1 MTSEETQPCCKIVRV
16 ADDYDISEIDA
27 KLIERR
33 DHGDS
38 LRDLA
43 TYLNKQILSESLN
56 TGTREVVGDADSIY
70 NVLRGNDVNRS
81 RQVELRSKLDRNG
94 IDVEAVERDFVSH
107 QTVRNH
113 LHDCKAIDTGRKSTV
128 DVDDAQKTIEWAQ
141 ARSEG
146 VIEQTIERLRNAGNV
161 SDTPAEI
168 TLSVRVG
175 CSACGRT
182 YRIEEFLE
190 QRGCDCQTDA
200 K

>member
-1 MTSEETQPCCKIVRV
+1 MISEETQPCCKIARV
-16 ADDYDISEIDA
+16 ADDYNISEIDA

-33 DHGDS
+33 EQGDS

-70 NVLRGNDVNRS
+70 EVLRGNDVNRS

-94 IDVEAVERDFVSH
+94 IDIEAVERDFVSH

-128 DVDDAQKTIEWAQ
+128 DIDGAEKTIEWAQ

-146 VIEQTIERLRNAGNV
+146 VIEQTLERLRNAGNV
-161 SDTPAEI
+161 ADTPTEV

-182 YRIEEFLE
+182 YRIGDFLE
-190 QRGCDCQTDA
+190 QQGCDCQTDA
-200 K
+200 M

>member
-1 MTSEETQPCCKIVRV
+1 MKSEETQPCCKIARV
-16 ADDYDISEIDA
+16 ANDYNISDIDA
-27 KLIERR
+27 KLTERR
-33 DHGDS
+33 EQGDS

-70 NVLRGNDVNRS
+70 EVLNGNDVNRS

-94 IDVEAVERDFVSH
+94 IDIEAVERDFVSH

-113 LHDCKAIDTGRKSTV
+113 LHDCKAIDTGRKTTV
-128 DVDDAQKTIEWAQ
+128 DIDGAQKTIEWAQ

-146 VIEQTIERLRNAGNV
+146 VIEQTLERLRNAGNV
-161 SDTPAEI
+161 ADTPTEV

-175 CSACGRT
+175 CSACGQT
-182 YRIEEFLE
+182 HRIEDFLE

-200 K
+200 R

>member
-1 MTSEETQPCCKIVRV
+1 MKSEETQPCCKIARV
-16 ADDYDISEIDA
+16 ADDYNISEIDA
-27 KLIERR
+27 KLVERR
-33 DHGDS
+33 EQGDS

-43 TYLNKQILSESLN
+43 TYLNKHILSESLN

-70 NVLRGNDVNRS
+70 KVLRGNDVNRS

-94 IDVEAVERDFVSH
+94 IDIEAVERDFVSH

-128 DVDDAQKTIEWAQ
+128 DIDGAEKTIEWAQ

-146 VIEQTIERLRNAGNV
+146 VIEQTLDRLRNAGNIA
-161 SDTPAEI
+161 DTPTEV

-182 YRIEEFLE
+182 YRIEDFLE
-190 QRGCDCQTDA
+190 QRGCDCQTDTT
-200 K
+200 

>member
-1 MTSEETQPCCKIVRV
+1 MKSEEAQPCCKIARV
-16 ADDYDISEIDA
+16 ADDYNISEIDA
-27 KLIERR
+27 KLIKRR
-33 DHGDS
+33 EQGDS

-70 NVLRGNDVNRS
+70 KVLRGNDVSRS

-94 IDVEAVERDFVSH
+94 IDIEAVERDFVSH

-146 VIEQTIERLRNAGNV
+146 VIEQTLKRLRNAGNV
-161 SDTPAEI
+161 ADTPTEV

-182 YRIEEFLE
+182 HRIEDYLE
-190 QRGCDCQTDA
+190 QGGCNCQTDP